1 MLKRV
6 LFGILL
12 IPVLL
17 LSSTASCFGEV
28 IEMSI
33 KDMTHKADVI
43 LIGRVESVTHHLS
56 TFEDIPK
63 PFGALN
69 VTVIPQMH
77 RKVKVTVER
86 YLKNPQDSSE
96 VVIIVLGA
104 TIGKTTMWV
113 EDQPSFENSER
124 VLVFLKANPW
134 FLQANPEDYY
144 QVLGCFQGKFTI
156 ESGLAVNEGGQTIAD
171 GEVVEQVKFVLR
183 PKSHTLIYMSIL
195 FCVVIGGSSLI
206 IYYRKFRKRES
217 IRLLDKVV

>member
-1 MLKRV
+1 MLSKKRV

-17 LSSTASCFGEV
+17 LSSTVGCFGDV
-28 IEMSI
+28 IRMSI
-33 KDMTHKADVI
+33 KDMTLKADLI
-43 LIGRVESVTHHLS
+43 LIGKVESVTHHPA
-56 TFEDIPK
+56 TFEDVGK
-63 PFGALN
+63 
-69 VTVIPQMH
+69 MH
-77 RKVKVTVER
+77 RKVLITVER

-134 FLQANPEDYY
+134 FLQANPEGYY
-144 QVLGCFQGKFTI
+144 QVLGEFQGKFTI

-171 GEVVEQVKFVLR
+171 GEIVEQIKFVLR

-195 FCVVIGGSSLI
+195 FCVVVVGGSSLI
-206 IYYRKFRKRES
+206 IYYKKFRKRES
-217 IRLLDKVV
+217 IRLLDEVV